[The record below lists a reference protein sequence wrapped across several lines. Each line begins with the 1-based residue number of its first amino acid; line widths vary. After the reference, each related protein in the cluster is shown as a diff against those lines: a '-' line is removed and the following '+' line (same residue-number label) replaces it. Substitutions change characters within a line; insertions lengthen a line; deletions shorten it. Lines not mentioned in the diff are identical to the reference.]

1 MMDIRFVPRE
11 EIDKVKFNSCVHY
24 ATNGNIFGYIWFL
37 DYVAKDWDA
46 LVEGDYESVFPLVWR
61 KDAFGRKEL
70 YQPDLMRELGIYSIH
85 VLSTKRLRAFLE
97 AIPGEYRRMD
107 IHLNEQNKLPADSP
121 FLVEELTNH
130 QMLLTDTY
138 EELSAHFL
146 PNLQAALEKAEAADL
161 LPTTSLKP
169 EQVAAMYQQYTRDHK
184 RVDQN
189 FHALQRIMY
198 NALHRGWGFASGI
211 QTREG
216 ILLASNFYLYSHKKV
231 ISLVPIQSPEGEAK
245 AALPYLFDILLRSHA
260 GRPLILDFN
269 AQGTGSMAEQFGA
282 SETAYYRVRNKKDA
296 WWKFW

>member
-1 MMDIRFVPRE
+1 MEIRFVPRE

-37 DYVAKDWDA
+37 DFVAKDWDA

-61 KDAFGRKEL
+61 KDAFGRREL

-97 AIPGEYRRMD
+97 AIPEEYSRMD
-107 IHLNEQNKLPADSP
+107 IHLNEQNKMPPDTP
-121 FLVEELTNH
+121 FEVEELTNH
-130 QMLLTDTY
+130 QMLLTDSY
-138 EELSAHFL
+138 ETIRAKFGPE
-146 PNLQAALEKAEAADL
+146 LQADLEKAEAADL

-169 EQVAAMYQQYTRDHK
+169 EQVAEMYRKHTADQK

-198 NALHRGWGFASGI
+198 NALHRGWGFASGV
-211 QTREG
+211 QTRDGE
-216 ILLASNFYLYSHKKV
+216 LLASNFYLYSHKKV
-231 ISLVPIQSPEGEAK
+231 ISLVPMQSSAGAEQ

-269 AQGTGSMAEQFGA
+269 AQGTGTMATQFGA
-282 SETAYYRVRNKKDA
+282 TETAYYRVRSEKQA

>member
-1 MMDIRFVPRE
+1 MDIRFVPRE

-37 DYVAKDWDA
+37 DFVAKDWDA

-61 KDAFGRKEL
+61 KDGFGRKEL
-70 YQPDLMRELGIYSIH
+70 HQPDLMRELGIYSIH

-97 AIPGEYRRMD
+97 AIPSEYVRMD

-121 FLVEELTNH
+121 FELEELTNH
-130 QMLLTDTY
+130 QMLLTESY
-138 EELSAHFL
+138 EEMSAKFA
-146 PNLQAALEKAEAADL
+146 PEMQNALEQAEKADL

-169 EQVAAMYQQYTRDHK
+169 ERVAEMYRQHTMDKK
-184 RVDQN
+184 RIDQN

-211 QTREG
+211 QTRDG
-216 ILLASNFYLYSHKKV
+216 QLLASNFYLYSHKKV
-231 ISLVPIQSPEGEAK
+231 ISLVPIQSPEGAAK
-245 AALPYLFDILLRSHA
+245 SALPYLFDILLRSHA
-260 GRPLILDFN
+260 GRPMILDFN
-269 AQGTGSMAEQFGA
+269 AQGTGKIAEQFGA
-282 SETAYYRVRNKKDA
+282 SDTAFYRVRSGKDA

>member
-1 MMDIRFVPRE
+1 MDIRFVPRE

-61 KDAFGRKEL
+61 KDTFGRKEL
-70 YQPDLMRELGIYSIH
+70 FQPELMREMGIYSIH

-97 AIPGEYRRMD
+97 AIPKEYIRMD
-107 IHLNEQNKLPADSP
+107 ICLNEQNKLPEDSP
-121 FLVEELTNH
+121 FEIEELNNY
-130 QMLLTDTY
+130 QMLLTDSY
-138 EELSAHFL
+138 EQLSSQFA
-146 PNLQAALEKAEAADL
+146 PGMQAALERAEAADL

-169 EQVAAMYQQYTRDHK
+169 ERVADMYQQYTTDSGRIE
-184 RVDQN
+184 QN

-198 NALHRGWGFASGI
+198 NALHRGWGFASGV
-211 QTREG
+211 QTRDG
-216 ILLASNFYLYSHKKV
+216 QLLASNFYLYSHKKV
-231 ISLVPIQSPEGEAK
+231 ISLVPIQSPEGQER

-260 GRPLILDFN
+260 GRPMILDFN
-269 AQGTGSMAEQFGA
+269 AQGTGELARQFGA
-282 SETAYYRVRNKKDA
+282 TETAYYRVRGGTSP

>member
-1 MMDIRFVPRE
+1 MNIRYIPRE

-61 KDAFGRKEL
+61 KDALGRKEL

-97 AIPGEYRRMD
+97 AIPETYSRMD
-107 IHLNEQNKLPADSP
+107 IHLNEQNKLPVDSP
-121 FLVEELTNH
+121 FEVKELTNH
-130 QMLLTDTY
+130 QMLLTDSY
-138 EELSAHFL
+138 EKMSSNFAPEMRAKLKL
-146 PNLQAALEKAEAADL
+146 AENADL

-169 EQVAAMYQQYTRDHK
+169 ERVAEMYQLYTKDKK

-198 NALHRGWGFASGI
+198 NALHRGWGFASGV
-211 QTREG
+211 QTRDG
-216 ILLASNFYLYSHKKV
+216 QLLASNFYLYSHKKV
-231 ISLVPIQSPEGEAK
+231 ISLVPMQSPEGASK

-260 GRPLILDFN
+260 GRPMILDFN
-269 AQGTGSMAEQFGA
+269 AQGTGELASQFGA
-282 SETAYYRVRNKKDA
+282 SSTAYYRVSNGKDA